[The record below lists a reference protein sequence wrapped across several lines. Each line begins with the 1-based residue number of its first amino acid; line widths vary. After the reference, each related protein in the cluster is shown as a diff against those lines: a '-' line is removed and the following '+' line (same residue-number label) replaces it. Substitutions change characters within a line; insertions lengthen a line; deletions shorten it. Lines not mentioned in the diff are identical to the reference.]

1 MQTQINRFL
10 HLQFPLDTFLYPVF
24 FGAPTDEFTVLSI
37 ADTLTA
43 KPPG

>member
-1 MQTQINRFL
+1 MQTQINLFL
-10 HLQFPLDTFLYPVF
+10 HLQLPLDTFLYLVF
-24 FGAPTDEFTVLSI
+24 FGAPTDEFAVLSS